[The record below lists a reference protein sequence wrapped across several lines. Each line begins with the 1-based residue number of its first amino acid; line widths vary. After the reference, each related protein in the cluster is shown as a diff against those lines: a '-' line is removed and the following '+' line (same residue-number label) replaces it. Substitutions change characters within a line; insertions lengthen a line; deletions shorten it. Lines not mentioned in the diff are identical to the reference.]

1 MYELNRVRLFGVGP
15 RGARYTDVTLDL
27 SGVGAAVGGQGALF
41 GPGVRRPSPYSL
53 LLLENGG
60 GKSVLLKLL
69 FSVVLPGRR
78 NTVGGSAAVLEKFV
92 VGDDAAHVVLEW
104 MHVRSGDRVITG
116 KTSQR
121 RRSGPAADKLAEHWW
136 SLRPHA
142 GVEIDSLPF
151 TVDGRRLRLEGFRDA
166 LQELDRVEPM
176 TQLTWIGQEVGGWAE
191 HLRTIGIEPDLFGI
205 QRRMNADEGD
215 AATAFKFRS
224 SREFIEWL
232 LNVVLDPQDPA
243 SVAENFGIYAR
254 TVGDRRA
261 MLLEKDFADGA
272 VAALRP
278 VGAAHERFQQ
288 ARAAKAKAE
297 AAGLLLL
304 HRVRAREST
313 ESETADRLKELAEQA
328 ADLATDRENDRD
340 RARDIVNETR
350 RQTLV
355 LELAAAQ
362 EEKRRA
368 AAARDLSTGD
378 LVAWELAG
386 LLDRKNT
393 AERAAAGFTEQILR
407 AEADARPLLHD
418 RDRAAGRLLSRL
430 EAEAGAARQEQREL
444 ETLAGERQGQA
455 READS
460 ARTQV
465 TRDAERWRTELV
477 SINSQ
482 VADNRRQTDA
492 AVTAGLLPAGQPVP
506 DAAAEARESADR
518 AAAELTGLEQRSR
531 DADDA
536 ARTAAS
542 RAQAA
547 AELLPAARSR
557 RDDAARTVQAIL
569 DRAVALAGDEV
580 VRAALNTDRIGV
592 DLLDDR
598 IDPLIQQLDGD
609 AVLDEQHL
617 DELRAGQRD
626 DQRLL
631 DALGDGGFLPPRAEV
646 QAGLDVLHAAGISA
660 HAGWQYLA
668 DSVAADER
676 DRVIAENPHLADG
689 VIVADPAALATARG
703 LLAAARL
710 LPAAA
715 VAVAT
720 GARMLAVDGPGALD
734 DQGNAAHFVIEPNPA
749 LFDPDAAEVRREQLR
764 EAMTARGTEITLRA
778 AALADL
784 RRVSADLAGWRRDC
798 PPGRLTTLRDTLQ
811 TREEELAAVA
821 EADTLARQAVEE
833 AETERDRIDAEL
845 AGLRLHERAAADR
858 AGELARLAGA
868 VAAADRLRE
877 RIPGLTAR
885 INQAE
890 REERE
895 LGERA
900 EALRGQAI
908 EATRSADNAAARA
921 ERQRTE
927 MTDVATST
935 GEHPAEVPD
944 ESVPDLRAVYRAA
957 QAAYAAVEVGQD
969 IRAEAAGAE
978 NEAARLRA
986 HVSRHDDAT
995 TARATELL
1003 ASPDGMD
1010 ETGRQAAIAR
1020 TRRERDGHDT
1030 TVSAATTAIGELG
1043 NELKS
1048 ASRAGNRPWTMLAEH
1063 RRPTDIA
1070 HGRQLSA
1077 AAETEHRDAQ
1087 QAHEAAET
1095 HAIQLRRK
1103 AGDVRETARAF
1114 REVRVPLDML
1124 LGNPGEKDDPA
1135 DQHQEPIAPYDGTA
1149 AGAVA
1154 ATNRVKDALRTA
1166 TTGEN
1171 DSRTT
1176 VGRLVDAAVQH
1187 ANQAKFEN
1195 MNNISRRAIAALD
1208 RDQLATRAAEF
1219 ATQLEQRLATLTT
1232 DLDSAGQH
1240 RGLIVDRLA
1249 ALVVAA
1255 LKTLR
1260 TASRLSKLP
1269 PGLGEWEGKEFL
1281 RIRFTEPDPA
1291 LLAARVGEV
1300 IDEVAAAVA
1309 NRAAGPAP
1317 KRDGMALLLRS
1328 IEAAVPKGFTVDLL
1342 KPDAV
1347 LRDERVPI
1355 ENMNEVFSG
1364 GQELTAAIVLYC
1376 TMAALR
1382 ANERGQ
1388 MRTRHS
1394 GVLFLDNPIGKASAE
1409 YLLELQ
1415 QGVAAAL
1422 GVQLVYTTGLS
1433 DDRALSAFP
1442 LWVRMRN
1449 DADLRAG
1456 LKHIRVAEVVR
1467 RRLPDPYTEE
1477 DAAPGGIAPGTVTAT
1492 RVFRRPA

>member
-41 GPGVRRPSPYSL
+41 GTAVRRPSPYSL

-78 NTVGGSAAVLEKFV
+78 NTVGGSASVMEKFV

-104 MHVRSGDRVITG
+104 MHVRSGERVITG
-116 KTSQR
+116 KTLQR
-121 RRSGPAADKLAEHWW
+121 RRSGPAGDKLGEHWW

-142 GVEIDSLPF
+142 DVEIDALPF
-151 TVDGRRLRLEGFRDA
+151 TVDGRRLRLDGFRDA
-166 LQELDRVEPM
+166 LQEIDRVTPV
-176 TQLTWIGQEVGGWAE
+176 TQLTWVGPEVGSWVE
-191 HLRTIGIEPDLFGI
+191 HLRAIGIEPDLFGI

-224 SREFIEWL
+224 SREFVEWL

-261 MLLEKDFADGA
+261 MLLEKEFADGA

-278 VGAAHERFQQ
+278 VGAAHERYQR
-288 ARAAKAKAE
+288 ARAARATAE
-297 AAGLLLL
+297 TSGLMLLG
-304 HRVRAREST
+304 RVRAREIA
-313 ESETADRLKELAEQA
+313 EGEAADRLKELADEA
-328 ADLATDRENDRD
+328 AGDAEARENDRD

-350 RQTLV
+350 RQTLA

-362 EEKRRA
+362 REKQTA
-368 AAARDLSTGD
+368 AEARDLSGAD

-386 LLDRKNT
+386 LLDRQNT

-418 RDRAAGRLLSRL
+418 RDRAAGRLLGKL
-430 EAEAGAARQEQREL
+430 AAEAGAARDEQARL
-444 ETLAGERQGQA
+444 EELAGELLEEA
-455 READS
+455 READT

-465 TRDAERWRTELV
+465 TRDAERWRTEQT
-477 SINSQ
+477 SITGQ
-482 VADNRRQTDA
+482 VAESRRQVEA
-492 AVTAGLLPAGQPVP
+492 AVTAGLLPAGRPVP
-506 DAAAEARESADR
+506 DTAAEARDLAGR
-518 AAAELTGLEQRSR
+518 AAADLTRLEQLAR
-531 DADDA
+531 DADATARA
-536 ARTAAS
+536 ANGQAGATAAD
-542 RAQAA
+542 
-547 AELLPAARSR
+547 LLAVRGR
-557 RDDAARTVQAIL
+557 RDDTARTVQAIL
-569 DRAVALAGDEV
+569 GRAADLAGDEI
-580 VRAALNTDRIGV
+580 VRAALNTDTVGA

-598 IDPLIQQLDGD
+598 IDSLTRQLEIDAGLQERHLDG
-609 AVLDEQHL
+609 
-617 DELRAGQRD
+617 LRAEQRD

-631 DALGDGGFLPPRAEV
+631 DALGDGGFLPPRADV
-646 QAGLDVLHAAGISA
+646 QAALDVLHAAGISA
-660 HAGWQYLA
+660 HSGWQYLA
-668 DSVAADER
+668 DSVAAGER
-676 DRVIAENPHLADG
+676 DRVIAEQPQLADG
-689 VIVADPAALATARG
+689 VIVADTTMLATARAV
-703 LLAAARL
+703 LTAARL

-720 GARMLAVDGPGALD
+720 GDRMLTPAAEAGAV
-734 DQGNAAHFVIEPNPA
+734 FVIGPNPA
-749 LFDPDAAEVRREQLR
+749 LFDPDAAEQRREQLR
-764 EAMTARGTEITLRA
+764 HAMTARGAEISDGA
-778 AALADL
+778 AALTRHRA
-784 RRVSADLAGWRRDC
+784 VLAELIAWRRDC
-798 PPGRLTTLRDTLQ
+798 PAGRLTVLRD
-811 TREEELAAVA
+811 ELAAREEAVVA
-821 EADTLARQAVEE
+821 AAETDTLARQAVAAAE
-833 AETERDRIDAEL
+833 ADRDRAAEDL
-845 AGLRLHERAAADR
+845 AELRLHERAAADR
-858 AGELARLAGA
+858 AGELTRLAGA
-868 VAAADRLRE
+868 VAVVDRLRE
-877 RIPGLTAR
+877 RLPDLTGQVTR
-885 INQAE
+885 AE
-890 REERE
+890 RSERE

-900 EALRGQAI
+900 ESLRGRAT

-927 MTDVATST
+927 MTEVATST
-935 GEHPAEVPD
+935 GEHSAEVPD
-944 ESVPDLRAVYRAA
+944 DSVPDLRAVYRAA

-969 IRAEAAGAE
+969 IRAEAVGAE
-978 NEAARLRA
+978 NEAARLRTQ
-986 HVSRHDDAT
+986 VSRHSSAEVD
-995 TARATELL
+995 RAQALL
-1003 ASPDGMD
+1003 ASPDGTD

-1020 TRRERDGHDT
+1020 TRRERDTHDAA
-1030 TVSAATTAIGELG
+1030 VSAATAAIGELG

-1048 ASRAGNRPWTMLAEH
+1048 ASRSGNRPWTMLSGE
-1063 RRPTDIA
+1063 RRPTDVA
-1070 HGRQLSA
+1070 HGRTLQA
-1077 AAETEHRDAQ
+1077 TAEAEHRDAQ
-1087 QAHEAAET
+1087 REHETAEAHALR
-1095 HAIQLRRK
+1095 LRRR
-1103 AGDVRETARAF
+1103 AGDAREAARAF

-1124 LGNPGEKDDPA
+1124 LDKPKINDD
-1135 DQHQEPIAPYDGTA
+1135 EPIAAYEGTA
-1149 AGAVA
+1149 AA
-1154 ATNRVKDALRTA
+1154 AASATDRVKDALRAASTDETA
-1166 TTGEN
+1166 G
-1171 DSRTT
+1171 RTA
-1176 VGRLVDAAVQH
+1176 VGRLVDAAVLH
-1187 ANQAKFEN
+1187 AGQPKFES
-1195 MNNISRRAIAALD
+1195 MNNVSRRAIAALD
-1208 RDQLATRAAEF
+1208 RDQLATRAIEF

-1300 IDEVAAAVA
+1300 IDDMAAAVA
-1309 NRAAGPAP
+1309 GRGAGPAP
-1317 KRDGMALLLRS
+1317 KRDGLALLLRS

-1467 RRLPDPYTEE
+1467 RQLPAPYADDEE
-1477 DAAPGGIAPGTVTAT
+1477 SSGTVTAT

>member
-92 VGDDAAHVVLEW
+92 VGDEAAHVVLEW

-121 RRSGPAADKLAEHWW
+121 RRSGPAVDKLAEHWW

-166 LQELDRVEPM
+166 LQELDRAEPV

-191 HLRTIGIEPDLFGI
+191 HLRTIGIEPDLFSI

-304 HRVRAREST
+304 RRVQARETT
-313 ESETADRLKELAEQA
+313 ESEAAGRLTELAEEA
-328 ADLATDRENDRD
+328 ADIATDRESDRD

-362 EEKRRA
+362 QEKQRA
-368 AAARDLSTGD
+368 AEARDLSTGD

-430 EAEAGAARQEQREL
+430 AAEAGAARLEQQEL
-444 ETLAGERQGQA
+444 EALAGERHEQA
-455 READS
+455 RAADG

-477 SINSQ
+477 SFNSQ
-482 VADNRRQTDA
+482 VAENRRQIDA
-492 AVTAGLLPAGQPVP
+492 AVSAGLLPTGQPVS

-518 AAAELTGLEQRSR
+518 AAADLTGLEQRSR

-536 ARTAAS
+536 ARTAGS

-557 RDDAARTVQAIL
+557 RDDAARAVQTIL
-569 DRAVALAGDEV
+569 DRAVVLAGAEV
-580 VRAALNTDRIGV
+580 VRAALNTDRIDV

-598 IDPLIQQLDGD
+598 IDLLIGQLDGD
-609 AVLDEQHL
+609 AVLDERHL

-646 QAGLDVLHAAGISA
+646 QAGLAVLHAAGISA

-676 DRVIAENPHLADG
+676 DRVIAEHPHLADG
-689 VIVADPAALATARG
+689 VIIADPAALDTARG

-720 GARMLAVDGPGALD
+720 GARMVTVDD
-734 DQGNAAHFVIEPNPA
+734 HQAAHFVIEPNPA

-764 EAMTARGTEITLRA
+764 AAMSARGAEISGRA

-798 PPGRLTTLRDTLQ
+798 PPGRLTALRDTLQ
-811 TREEELAAVA
+811 ACEEELAAVA
-821 EADTLARQAVEE
+821 EAGTVARQAVEE
-833 AETERDRIDAEL
+833 AEAERDRIDAEL
-845 AGLRLHERAAADR
+845 AGLRLRERAAADR
-858 AGELARLAGA
+858 AGELARLAEA

-885 INQAE
+885 VNQAE
-890 REERE
+890 RAERE

-927 MTDVATST
+927 MIDVATST
-935 GEHPAEVPD
+935 GEHAPEVPD

-986 HVSRHDDAT
+986 HVSRHDDAEIT
-995 TARATELL
+995 RATQLL

-1020 TRRERDGHDT
+1020 TRRERDGHDAA
-1030 TVSAATTAIGELG
+1030 VSAATSAIGELG

-1063 RRPTDIA
+1063 RRPADVA

-1077 AAETEHRDAQ
+1077 IAEAEHRDAQ

-1103 AGDVRETARAF
+1103 AADARETARAF

-1124 LGNPGEKDDPA
+1124 LDNPA
-1135 DQHQEPIAPYDGTA
+1135 DQRHEPIAPYDGTA
-1149 AGAVA
+1149 AGAAA
-1154 ATNRVKDALRTA
+1154 ATDRVKDALRTA
-1166 TTGEN
+1166 IAGEN

-1195 MNNISRRAIAALD
+1195 MTNISRRAIAALD
-1208 RDQLATRAAEF
+1208 RDQLATRATEF

-1232 DLDSAGQH
+1232 DLDSAGRH

-1300 IDEVAAAVA
+1300 VDEVAAAVA

-1467 RRLPDPYTEE
+1467 RRLPDPYTDE